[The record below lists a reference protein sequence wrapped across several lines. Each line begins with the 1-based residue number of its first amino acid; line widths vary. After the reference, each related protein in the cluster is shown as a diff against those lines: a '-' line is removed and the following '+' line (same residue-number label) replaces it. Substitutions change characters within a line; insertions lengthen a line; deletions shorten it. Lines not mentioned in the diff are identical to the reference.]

1 MTNQKT
7 YPRLVSWSYHPASP
21 YLKGDKELLVE
32 IYLDDPKGEA
42 ILEQG
47 ILPSLGI
54 SMRKAP
60 YFTIKRTQGR
70 TKRARTHGDMK
81 KKIENKY
88 PELKDK
94 LKSTDRKILDFGEYI
109 FIDLPFINNYVNP
122 IVTEDKWYNEQYI
135 KKTEFTVDFIK
146 ELIKYR
152 PVALFDRKEIT
163 DFQEKALPNFLREL
177 AIFDEDLYK
186 EAVKG
191 TAFEEK
197 EISYT
202 GIKAKLNTLK
212 PGKVKYRLDI
222 SEEEFYWDGKLL
234 TRKQRTKDNS
244 EVIIRPDKEVIVKIF
259 DNNTVTKNTE
269 FIS

>member
-1 MTNQKT
+1 MTEQKT
-7 YPRLVSWSYHPASP
+7 YPRLVSWSYYPASP

-70 TKRARTHGDMK
+70 TKKARTHGDMK

-88 PELKDK
+88 PELKNK

-152 PVALFDRKEIT
+152 PIALFNRKEIT
-163 DFQEKALPNFLREL
+163 DFQEESLPSFLRHL
-177 AIFDEDLYK
+177 SIFDKDLYE
-186 EAVKG
+186 EAVRG
-191 TAFEEK
+191 TRFEREEVNYK
-197 EISYT
+197 NL
-202 GIKAKLNTLK
+202 KAKLNTLK
-212 PGKVKYRLDI
+212 PGPVGYRLDI
-222 SEEEFYWDGKLL
+222 SIEEFYWDGELL

-244 EVIIRPDKEVIVKIF
+244 EVIVRPSEEVIVRIL
-259 DNNTVTKNTE
+259 DNNTVTKDTE
-269 FIS
+269 FAH